1 MQVAR
6 AGLAWNQLRATN
18 SMNHEENESLLV
30 ALVQHGDAAAFEK
43 LLRRLY
49 RPLRSYIAAMV
60 GESVAEDVLQEVSLR
75 IYRQIRFLREPK
87 AFRAWAY
94 RIATRIAFV
103 HVKREKQWRR
113 VESDPDF
120 QHAFP
125 SVVLPLEESDSE
137 FLSMVDRVSPASRAV
152 LLLHYQQHLSL
163 EEAAAILDIP
173 VGTAKSRLAYGLA
186 TIRRSIKEQ
195 ERQ

>member
-1 MQVAR
+1 
-6 AGLAWNQLRATN
+6 
-18 SMNHEENESLLV
+18 MNHEENESLLV

-43 LLRRLY
+43 LLLRLY
-49 RPLRSYIAAMV
+49 RPLHSYIAAMV
-60 GESVAEDVLQEVSLR
+60 GDSVAEDVLQEVSLR
-75 IYRQIRFLREPK
+75 IYRHIRFLREPK

-94 RIATRIAFV
+94 QIATRIAFV
-103 HVKREKQWRR
+103 HLKREAQWRK

-125 SVVLPLEESDSE
+125 SMVLPLEESDSE

-173 VGTAKSRLAYGLA
+173 VGTAKSRLSYGLA
-186 TIRRSIKEQ
+186 RLRRLIKEEKQ
-195 ERQ
+195 

>member
-1 MQVAR
+1 
-6 AGLAWNQLRATN
+6 
-18 SMNHEENESLLV
+18 MNPEESESLLV
-30 ALVQHGDAAAFEK
+30 ALVQHGDTAAFEK

-49 RPLRSYIAAMV
+49 RPLRSYVAAMV
-60 GESVAEDVLQEVSLR
+60 GDSVADDVLQEVSLR

-94 RIATRIAFV
+94 QIATRIAFV
-103 HVKREKQWRR
+103 HLKRDKQWRR
-113 VESDPDF
+113 VENDPEF

-125 SVVLPLEESDSE
+125 GVVLPLEEPDAG
-137 FLSMVDRVSPASRAV
+137 FLNLVDRVSPASRAV

-186 TIRRSIKEQ
+186 TIRRSVKEQ
-195 ERQ
+195 EKL

>member
-1 MQVAR
+1 
-6 AGLAWNQLRATN
+6 
-18 SMNHEENESLLV
+18 MNHEENESLLV
-30 ALVQHGDAAAFEK
+30 ALVQHGDVAAFEK
-43 LLRRLY
+43 LLLRLY
-49 RPLRSYIAAMV
+49 RPLRSYLAAMV
-60 GESVAEDVLQEVSLR
+60 GDSVAEDVLQEVSLR
-75 IYRQIRFLREPK
+75 IYRHIRFLREPK

-103 HVKREKQWRR
+103 HLEREKQWRR

-120 QHAFP
+120 HHAFP
-125 SVVLPLEESDSE
+125 SVVQPLDESDAE
-137 FLSMVDRVSPASRAV
+137 FLSMVDRVSPGSRAV

-195 ERQ
+195 EKP

>member
-1 MQVAR
+1 MD
-6 AGLAWNQLRATN
+6 
-18 SMNHEENESLLV
+18 HEENERLLV

-60 GESVAEDVLQEVSLR
+60 GDSVAEDVLQEVSLR
-75 IYRQIRFLREPK
+75 IYQHIQFLREPR

-94 RIATRIAFV
+94 QIATRTAFV
-103 HVKREKQWRR
+103 HLKRKKQWKR

-120 QHAFP
+120 QRAFP
-125 SVVLPLEESDSE
+125 GVVLPLDESDAE
-137 FLSMVDRVSPASRAV
+137 FLSMVGRVSPSSRAV

-186 TIRRSIKEQ
+186 TLRKFIKEQ
-195 ERQ
+195 KTQ